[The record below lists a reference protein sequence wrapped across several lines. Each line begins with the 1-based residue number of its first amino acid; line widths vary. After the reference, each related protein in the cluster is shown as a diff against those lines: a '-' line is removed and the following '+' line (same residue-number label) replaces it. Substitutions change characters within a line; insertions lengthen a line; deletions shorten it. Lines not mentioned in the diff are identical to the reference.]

1 MAEILHNSKARR
13 DFNILETF
21 EAGIVLHGSEVKTL
35 RAGKAQ
41 INDAFARVEK
51 EEVWL
56 YNAHIDEYIQANR
69 FGHKPT
75 APGNCCCTSQK
86 SANFSAWLPSRATLL
101 FPSHS
106 IGRTERSKFPWA
118 WAKARWNSTSAGHQK
133 ARQRPRIKTRHDAPF
148 EKEIGERAFKP
159 QPA

>member
-13 DFNILETF
+13 DFNILLTY

-56 YNAHIDEYIQANR
+56 YNAHIDEYAQANR
-69 FGHKPT
+69 FGH
-75 APGNCCCTSQK
+75 APKAPRKLLLHKSEIRKLVGLAAVKGNSLIPLSFYWKNGKVKVSLAVGKGKQEFDK
-86 SANFSAWLPSRATLL
+86 RQDIQQRESDRELKRATM
-101 FPSHS
+101 
-106 IGRTERSKFPWA
+106 
-118 WAKARWNSTSAGHQK
+118 HQLK
-133 ARQRPRIKTRHDAPF
+133 RK
-148 EKEIGERAFKP
+148 
-159 QPA
+159 